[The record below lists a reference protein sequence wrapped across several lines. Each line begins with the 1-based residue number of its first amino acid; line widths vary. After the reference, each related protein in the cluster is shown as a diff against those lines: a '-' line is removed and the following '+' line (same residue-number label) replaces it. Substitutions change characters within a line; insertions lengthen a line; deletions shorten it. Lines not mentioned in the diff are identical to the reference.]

1 MQSMGEQSH
10 KASHKGSPNSH
21 SIFETMNT
29 IKFLKGLVANML
41 LALIYAT
48 FFGASAVEASIMF
61 VTLYAVGVLMY
72 VAAKQSG
79 GRLAFD
85 GLAVEAWIP
94 LVMEDFYPSNSFL
107 TAAYDMSGMVDND
120 KINFAEAGADPS
132 VLKNNTTYPIEANV
146 AEDQPLA
153 VELDTY
159 DTDSTIVRN
168 AIAIELAY
176 DQRALYAAKH
186 KKALMKKIGMDAAYA
201 YAAAAHAGT
210 NTVLDLGENDSVID
224 AVIDMQK
231 AYNDF
236 DDDGTNRV
244 LVLNPKHL
252 ADIAKEDKVLYKAI
266 MAEPG
271 SVFYGFKVFTYSQ
284 NPLYIYATKTK
295 AAQGVAF
302 DGDIHKVSSITFLG
316 DEVMKAQG
324 TVKLFSQLNDPD
336 IKGDKFNFQ
345 MRFLAKTLRNKY
357 AGAILK

>member
-1 MQSMGEQSH
+1 M
-10 KASHKGSPNSH
+10 
-21 SIFETMNT
+21 
-29 IKFLKGLVANML
+29 ANL
-41 LALIYAT
+41 IIALIVAT
-48 FFGASAVEASIMF
+48 MIGASVRETVVLFIGIYSI
-61 VTLYAVGVLMY
+61 GVLMY
-72 VAAKQSG
+72 VTAKNSG

-94 LVMEDFYPSNSFL
+94 LVMEDFYPSNSFM

-132 VLKNNTTYPIEANV
+132 VLKNNTSFPIAANV

-159 DTDSTIVRN
+159 DTDSTVVRN

-186 KKALMKKIGMDAAYA
+186 KKALMKKIGLDAAYA
-201 YAAAAHAGT
+201 YAAASHAGT
-210 NTVLDLGENDSVID
+210 NTVLDLGNNDSMID

-231 AYNDF
+231 AYNEF

-244 LVLNPKHL
+244 LVLSPKHL

-284 NPLYIYATKTK
+284 TPLYIYATKTK
-295 AAQGVAF
+295 AAQGVAY
-302 DGDIHKVSSITFLG
+302 DSDIHKPSSITFLG

>member
-1 MQSMGEQSH
+1 M
-10 KASHKGSPNSH
+10 
-21 SIFETMNT
+21 
-29 IKFLKGLVANML
+29 
-41 LALIYAT
+41 
-48 FFGASAVEASIMF
+48 
-61 VTLYAVGVLMY
+61 
-72 VAAKQSG
+72 
-79 GRLAFD
+79 
-85 GLAVEAWIP
+85 
-94 LVMEDFYPSNSFL
+94 
-107 TAAYDMSGMVDND
+107 
-120 KINFAEAGADPS
+120 
-132 VLKNNTTYPIEANV
+132 KNNTSYPIDANV

-176 DQRALYAAKH
+176 DQRSLYAGKH

-201 YAAAAHAGT
+201 YAPTGHAGT
-210 NTVLDLGENDSVID
+210 NTVLDLGSSDSMID

-231 AYNDF
+231 AYNAF
-236 DDDGTNRV
+236 DDDGSNRV
-244 LVLNPKHL
+244 LILNPAHL
-252 ADIAKEDKVLYKAI
+252 AKIAKEDKVLYKAI

-284 NPLYIYATKTK
+284 LPLYIYATKAK

-302 DGDIHKVSSITFLG
+302 DDDIHKASSITFLG

-345 MRFLAKTLRNKY
+345 MRALAKSLRGKY
-357 AGAILK
+357 AGAILQ